1 MVELTQ
7 FLPLTKI
14 KKPRANSPTTL
25 GINILK
31 TYKLTNKLIW
41 GSLFVKNVNVI
52 YKLHRNPVSKRIVE
66 YFSLI
71 PSSSISTDTGVI
83 RQSFMKPTSSP
94 SVSLPRCC
102 W

>member
-1 MVELTQ
+1 MRLILE
-7 FLPLTKI
+7 KI

-41 GSLFVKNVNVI
+41 GSLFVENVNVI

-66 YFSLI
+66 YFSPFQALQYQRI
-71 PSSSISTDTGVI
+71 PALSDN
-83 RQSFMKPTSSP
+83 P
-94 SVSLPRCC
+94 L
-102 W
+102 